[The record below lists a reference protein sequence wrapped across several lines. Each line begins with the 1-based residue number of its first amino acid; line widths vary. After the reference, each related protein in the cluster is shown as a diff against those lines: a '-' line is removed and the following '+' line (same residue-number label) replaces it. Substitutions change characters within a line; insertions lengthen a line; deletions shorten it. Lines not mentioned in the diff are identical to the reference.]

1 MGLRT
6 RTVRVEMQG
15 MGQNGRRRQG
25 PNPPWACRTEAGVGW
40 GWSLGGT
47 EMGEVAGR
55 DQETTEMCV
64 RDGGGSVG
72 AGPGAP
78 IPRLLVITC
87 PEEAAGS

>member
-1 MGLRT
+1 MA
-6 RTVRVEMQG
+6 G
-15 MGQNGRRRQG
+15 MGRMGKWTTSAGKEGQG
-25 PNPPWACRTEAGVGW
+25 PGPC
-40 GWSLGGT
+40 GGPDKDR
-47 EMGEVAGR
+47 GRGQRWRSGGR
-55 DQETTEMCV
+55 DCEKAETRA

>member
-1 MGLRT
+1 MPLGLTGQRW
-6 RTVRVEMQG
+6 G
-15 MGQNGRRRQG
+15 MGM
-25 PNPPWACRTEAGVGW
+25 GW
-40 GWSLGGT
+40 GT
-47 EMGEVAGR
+47 EMGRVAGR
-55 DQETTEMCV
+55 DQETAETCV

>member
-1 MGLRT
+1 MAGKGSEWEGPEIQIPRRPDNGLRP
-6 RTVRVEMQG
+6 V
-15 MGQNGRRRQG
+15 
-25 PNPPWACRTEAGVGW
+25 A
-40 GWSLGGT
+40 
-47 EMGEVAGR
+47 EMGRSGSR
-55 DQETTEMCV
+55 DREMAEMHV